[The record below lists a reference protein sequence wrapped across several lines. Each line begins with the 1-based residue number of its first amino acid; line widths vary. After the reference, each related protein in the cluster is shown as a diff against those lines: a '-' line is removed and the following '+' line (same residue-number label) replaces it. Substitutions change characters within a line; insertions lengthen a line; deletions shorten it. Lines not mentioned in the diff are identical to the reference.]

1 MINVPLM
8 QGMLPFFKY
17 KKSYFSV
24 SYPHRKSKQI
34 FENNAE
40 GSSLA
45 LYRHGLDFAAGING
59 C

>member
-1 MINVPLM
+1 M
-8 QGMLPFFKY
+8 QGMLPFFKN
-17 KKSYFSV
+17 KKRHFSV

-34 FENNAE
+34 FANNAE

-45 LYRHGLDFAAGING
+45 LYHHGLDFAAGING